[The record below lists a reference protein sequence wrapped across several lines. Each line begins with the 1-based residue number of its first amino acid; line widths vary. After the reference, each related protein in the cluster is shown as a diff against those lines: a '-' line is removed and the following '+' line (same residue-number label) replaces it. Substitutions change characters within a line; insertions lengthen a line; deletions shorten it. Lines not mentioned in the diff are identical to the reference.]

1 MTESGD
7 RTVSSKPLDP
17 FTLMLDFRSGAL
29 EPHTS
34 RTERHVSDMQGAYA
48 DATAQEHLVKGG
60 DPLVYEV
67 LQYDIPEEV
76 GQLICCT
83 TVLHPGTVGD
93 EYFMT
98 KGHYHSVRDTGEV
111 YLGLRGHG
119 YLLLMTEEGGKAA
132 TPMGPGTVAYVPPN
146 WAHRTV
152 NTSEEPFVFFA
163 VYPGQ
168 AGHDYGTIEKT
179 GFPQRVLRTPKGAE
193 LR

>member
-1 MTESGD
+1 VTLE
-7 RTVSSKPLDP
+7 PLDP
-17 FTLMLDFRSGAL
+17 FALLVEFRSGAL

-34 RTERHVSDMQGAYA
+34 RAERHASDMQGAYA
-48 DATAQEHLVKGG
+48 DEEALCQLVKAG

-67 LQYDIPEEV
+67 LRYDVPEEV

-83 TVLHPGTVGD
+83 TVLQPGTVGD

-111 YLGLRGHG
+111 YLGLSGNG
-119 YLLLMTEEGGKAA
+119 YLLLMTEEGGKA
-132 TPMGPGTVAYVPPN
+132 TKSMGPGTLAYVPPC

-152 NTSEEPFVFFA
+152 NTGDDPFVFLA

-168 AGHDYGTIEKT
+168 AGHDYGSIEKT
-179 GFPQRVLRTPKGAE
+179 GFPQRVLRTE
-193 LR
+193 LSCDDR